1 MRVAK
6 KNVLSLIMRGLRW
19 RTDNDLR
26 FTLNS
31 YLWSLLTTW
40 LSCAIRSESEKLK
53 KQSDAFTIPENAI
66 KSNSVGT
73 TIYKP
78 TSAPKRGLLNAVQ
91 SITK

>member
-1 MRVAK
+1 MV
-6 KNVLSLIMRGLRW
+6 
-19 RTDNDLR
+19 
-26 FTLNS
+26 F
-31 YLWSLLTTW
+31 LL
-40 LSCAIRSESEKLK
+40 CATRSESKKLK
-53 KQSDAFTIPENAI
+53 KQSDAFTIPETAL